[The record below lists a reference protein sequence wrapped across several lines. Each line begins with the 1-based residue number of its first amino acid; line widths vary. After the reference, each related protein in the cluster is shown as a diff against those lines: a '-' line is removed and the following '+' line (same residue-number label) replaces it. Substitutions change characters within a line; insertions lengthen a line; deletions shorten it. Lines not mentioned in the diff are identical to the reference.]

1 MALGKAVLTNFLLRL
16 SSKSL
21 FVHRQTLRLLTEGG
35 QKIPAQF
42 MIDTLQRLGE
52 IAGVEEDLEGQK
64 VMEGVWS
71 WNVVRQALMILLPLI
86 DSG

>member
-1 MALGKAVLTNFLLRL
+1 
-16 SSKSL
+16 
-21 FVHRQTLRLLTEGG
+21 
-35 QKIPAQF
+35 